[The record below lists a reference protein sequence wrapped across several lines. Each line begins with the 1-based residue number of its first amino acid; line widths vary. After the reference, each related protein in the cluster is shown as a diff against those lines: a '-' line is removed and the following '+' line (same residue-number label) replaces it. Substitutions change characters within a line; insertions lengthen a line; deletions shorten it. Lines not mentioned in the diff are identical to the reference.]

1 LRQELENHRNGVD
14 QPVSTQAKMM
24 PAVMSVPPR
33 ESVAQAVQ
41 KSDARVSNTRESG
54 TPASAIPTSSTAT
67 ADAAQEAAAK
77 EPAPLSFKIGSAYI
91 TPVGFMD
98 FTFVGR
104 SVTTGS
110 GIGTN
115 FGNIPFNNTMQGH
128 LTETRL
134 SAQNSRFGVR
144 VDTKVKNASILGY
157 LESDFLGFV
166 PTNAAVSSNSYS
178 FRLRLYWAQIRQGKF
193 EVLGGQS
200 WSLLTPGRKGI
211 SPLPGDLFYSQNIDT
226 NYQAGLVWG
235 RIPQFRFV
243 YHASNTVAVG
253 FSAENPEQ
261 YIGGS
266 AGGGTVTLPSALATA
281 YGAQLNNGTTTLN
294 VPNLH
299 PDMVAKIAFDP
310 KVGKRDL
317 HFEVG
322 GVVRSFK
329 LFNPNSM
336 QAFTT
341 TGGGGQVNINFELF
355 KNFRL
360 VTNNFF
366 SDGGGR
372 YIFGQAPDLV
382 VRADG
387 SASLVHSL
395 STVSGLEVQARKNT
409 LLYGYYG
416 GVYIQRNIVID
427 ANGNMVGY
435 GYIGSGNGQNRS
447 IQEGT
452 FGFTHTFWRDPKYG
466 ALQFMGQYSYLTR
479 NPWFVAT
486 GQPDAA
492 RANIFFLNLRY
503 ALPGSAPAK
512 VE

>member
-1 LRQELENHRNGVD
+1 
-14 QPVSTQAKMM
+14 VSTQAKMM

-54 TPASAIPTSSTAT
+54 TPASAIPTSSTAA

-178 FRLRLYWAQIRQGKF
+178 FRLRLYWASIRQGKF
-193 EVLGGQS
+193 EILGGQS

-211 SPLPGDLFYSQNIDT
+211 SALPGDLFYTQNIDT

-243 YHASNTVAVG
+243 YHASKIVALG

-266 AGGGTVTLPSALATA
+266 AGGGTTTLPSALVTPYANL
-281 YGAQLNNGTTTLN
+281 LNNGTTTLN

-299 PDMVAKIAFDP
+299 PDMVGKIAFDP

-317 HFEVG
+317 HLEVG

-329 LFNPNSM
+329 LFNPISNQS
-336 QAFTT
+336 FTT
-341 TGGGGQVNINFELF
+341 TGGGGQVNINFELV
-355 KNFRL
+355 KNLRIL
-360 VTNNFF
+360 TNNFF

-387 SASLVHSL
+387 SPSLLHSF

-409 LLYGYYG
+409 LIYGYYG
-416 GVYIQRNIVID
+416 GVYIGRSVVVDTTNT
-427 ANGNMVGY
+427 ANPRALVGY
-435 GYIGSGNGQNRS
+435 GYAGSGNGQNRS

-452 FGFTHTFWRDPKYG
+452 FGFTQTFWRDPKFG

-486 GQPDAA
+486 GQPDNAH
-492 RANIFFLNLRY
+492 ANIYFLNLRY